1 MYREPAKESELEA
14 SLSSHCYQ
22 GVMEGVLMEQSIGPY
37 GADRRGADNL
47 LSEAASVKFWTLV
60 EIALYVYICLYRN
73 RYHMLKVL
81 C

>member
-1 MYREPAKESELEA
+1 
-14 SLSSHCYQ
+14 
-22 GVMEGVLMEQSIGPY
+22 MEQSIGPY